1 MFEFRA
7 GISELE
13 DSEPL
18 PEWTEDETLRLLEYV
33 EVLDDWKMIAEK
45 MKRPK
50 YECMLQFAQV
60 EFSEYQKYDKNDPD
74 AVLKEIVGL
83 SKNPVMA
90 LIHTISSAVHPG
102 LGSEIAKVS
111 LGQLIRL
118 PEQQIMK
125 KSVLWDVALKGL
137 EAALKRANDL
147 KTKEEETVSKYVDFL
162 LASVE
167 RRIALKAEYLN
178 SVVTGSHQNTK
189 YTDALA
195 QNLFD
200 TRDDD

>member
-18 PEWTEDETLRLLEYV
+18 PEWTEDETLRLLEYL

-60 EFSEYQKYDKNDPD
+60 EFREYEKYDKNDAD
-74 AVLKEIVGL
+74 AVLKQIVGL
-83 SKNPVMA
+83 AKNPVMS
-90 LIHTISSAVHPG
+90 LIHAISSAVHPG
-102 LGSEIAKVS
+102 LGAEIAKVS

-137 EAALKRANDL
+137 EAALRRANDL
-147 KTKEEETVSKYVDFL
+147 KEKEEATISKYINFL
-162 LASVE
+162 LACVE
-167 RRIALKAEYLN
+167 KRISLKYEYLN
-178 SVVTGSHQNTK
+178 SLLTGSHQNTK

-195 QNLFD
+195 QYMFD